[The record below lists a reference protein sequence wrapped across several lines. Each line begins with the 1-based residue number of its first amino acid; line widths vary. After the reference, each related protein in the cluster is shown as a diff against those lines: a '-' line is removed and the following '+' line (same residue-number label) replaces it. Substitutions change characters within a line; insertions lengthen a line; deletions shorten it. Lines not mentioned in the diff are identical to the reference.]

1 MLMIYLDSKERPYC
15 AAAGRCPM
23 IPLVTIAFL
32 LAPTLPTIDVDNP
45 GSAVFYSA
53 DYSQCWIER
62 GSCAESRP
70 NSRARMN
77 QQCG

>member
-1 MLMIYLDSKERPYC
+1 MISLM
-15 AAAGRCPM
+15 
-23 IPLVTIAFL
+23 TIAFL

-45 GSAVFYSA
+45 GSGVFCSS

-62 GSCAESRP
+62 GSCADSRP
-70 NSRARMN
+70 YSPARMN

>member
-1 MLMIYLDSKERPYC
+1 
-15 AAAGRCPM
+15 M
-23 IPLVTIAFL
+23 IPLMTVAFL

-45 GSAVFYSA
+45 GSAVFCSA
-53 DYSQCWIER
+53 NYSQCWIER

-70 NSRARMN
+70 NSQARMN

>member
-1 MLMIYLDSKERPYC
+1 MIALMT
-15 AAAGRCPM
+15 
-23 IPLVTIAFL
+23 IPFL

-45 GSAVFYSA
+45 GSAVFCSA

-62 GSCAESRP
+62 GSCAETRP
-70 NSRARMN
+70 VSQTRMN